1 MKYQKNIP
9 ATKPNKVHIPDQK
22 TLTAKA
28 RVIIKKGCPD
38 KMPEHPPTWCVELIT
53 CQRHG

>member
-9 ATKPNKVHIPDQK
+9 ATKPNIVHIPDQK
-22 TLTAKA
+22 TLTANA
-28 RVIIKKGCPD
+28 RVIMKKR
-38 KMPEHPPTWCVELIT
+38 MPQQDAGASPYMVCRIT

>member
-22 TLTAKA
+22 TLIANAK
-28 RVIIKKGCPD
+28 VIMKKR
-38 KMPEHPPTWCVELIT
+38 MPRQDAEASPYMVCRIT
-53 CQRHG
+53 YQRHG